1 MNKKQRL
8 VIYFAISV
16 IIISLIMWLMHGGE
30 IFTKNQVLV
39 EMEDELFGF
48 ELQQWEDK
56 FIWGLDLS
64 LLISGITVLFSSILL
79 FIFKNKKQEK
89 T

>member
-56 FIWGLDLS
+56 FILGLDLS